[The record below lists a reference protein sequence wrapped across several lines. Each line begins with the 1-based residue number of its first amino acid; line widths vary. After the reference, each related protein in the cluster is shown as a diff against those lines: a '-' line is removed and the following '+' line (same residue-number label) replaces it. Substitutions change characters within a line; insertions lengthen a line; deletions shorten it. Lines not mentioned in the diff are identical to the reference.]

1 MEAIARKRIY
11 LFFTF
16 TMMCSTIL
24 GIAYHFSKSPV
35 TLTLMMFTPA
45 FCSVLTRILT
55 REGFKNMY
63 LKVNI
68 KGNLK
73 WYFSAWF
80 LTPLIAYF
88 GVIVYFIMFK
98 CDFNPLA
105 SELALAEGITSM
117 SDYAKHLLI
126 LIPLAVLINPIM
138 GLVQCFGEELGWR
151 GYLLPKLTKG
161 LSKFSATIITGLI
174 WGIWHI
180 PIILSG
186 YNYGGEHP
194 LLGSLAMIVFCVII
208 GVFSAF
214 LFYKVKSIWVPVIFH
229 ASING
234 VDLWKPTSIFM
245 SKNSNPFVGPELT
258 GIIGG
263 CGFIFGAII
272 IVCTLKIKS
281 KRK

>member
-1 MEAIARKRIY
+1 MDCCI
-11 LFFTF
+11 
-16 TMMCSTIL
+16 
-24 GIAYHFSKSPV
+24 
-35 TLTLMMFTPA
+35 
-45 FCSVLTRILT
+45 
-55 REGFKNMY
+55 
-63 LKVNI
+63 
-68 KGNLK
+68 
-73 WYFSAWF
+73 
-80 LTPLIAYF
+80 
-88 GVIVYFIMFK
+88 
-98 CDFNPLA
+98 
-105 SELALAEGITSM
+105 
-117 SDYAKHLLI
+117 
-126 LIPLAVLINPIM
+126 
-138 GLVQCFGEELGWR
+138 CFGEELGWR